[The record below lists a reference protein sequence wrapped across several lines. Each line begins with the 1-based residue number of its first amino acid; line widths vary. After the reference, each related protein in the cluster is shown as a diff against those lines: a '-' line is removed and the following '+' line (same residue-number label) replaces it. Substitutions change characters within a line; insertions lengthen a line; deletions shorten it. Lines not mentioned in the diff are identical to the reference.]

1 MKIDLFINLL
11 DGKKRLGK
19 SAHLDLSSA
28 EDSHSQANLER
39 SDADKNYRIDLST
52 RSLNSRGRLAYSV
65 RDQNVDSLTKLSTQ
79 VGVPQSVSQ
88 GLKRP
93 KEKDLGSLINSL
105 TAEPSKLVKAHGK
118 LSRTR
123 SEDLLLKKN

>member
-19 SAHLDLSSA
+19 SAHIDLSSSD
-28 EDSHSQANLER
+28 ESHNQANLER
-39 SDADKNYRIDLST
+39 SDADQNYRIDLST

-65 RDQNVDSLTKLSTQ
+65 RDQNADSLNKLSTHM
-79 VGVPQSVSQ
+79 GVPQSVSQ

-93 KEKDLGSLINSL
+93 KAKDLDSLISSL
-105 TAEPSKLVKAHGK
+105 SAEPSKLVKAHGK
-118 LSRTR
+118 LDRTR
-123 SEDLLLKKN
+123 SEDLLLNKK